1 MDNLDEY
8 AIKLFKVVNFGIEH
22 GYTIMGI
29 IAAFLVSFWRT
40 SQEKGNGDW
49 LEAGM
54 CSFFALGLSNALT
67 WLNISSSLSTLIGAF
82 VGYVGVA
89 KISKIISKKT
99 NIEDDQ
105 K

>member
-29 IAAFLVSFWRT
+29 IAAFLVAFWRT
-40 SQEKGNGDW
+40 SQEKGKGDW
-49 LEAGM
+49 LEAGI
-54 CSFFALGLSNALT
+54 CSFFTLG
-67 WLNISSSLSTLIGAF
+67 ISVLLEWINFPIQASIFVGSF
-82 VGYVGVA
+82 VGYLGAA
-89 KISKIISKKT
+89 KVSKMISKK
-99 NIEDDQ
+99 IGLEDS